1 MHEVIHTEH
10 APQPV
15 GPYSQAIWVE
25 PWLYTAGQVGL
36 IPEEGR
42 LAVGGVQAQAEQALI
57 NLKHVVETAGGKL
70 ENIVKT
76 TVFLTTM
83 DDFKAVNEVYARFF
97 PGVPPAR
104 SAVAVSGLPVGA
116 LVEIEAI
123 AHWT

>member
-1 MHEVIHTEH
+1 MHEAIHTKQ

-15 GPYSQAIWVE
+15 GPYTQAIRVA

-42 LAVGGVQAQAEQALI
+42 LVEGGVQAQAEQALI
-57 NLKHVVETAGGKL
+57 NLKHVVETAGGKM
-70 ENIVKT
+70 EDIVKT

-83 DDFKAVNEVYARFF
+83 NDFKVVNEVYARFF
-97 PGVPPAR
+97 TAVPPAR
-104 SAVAVSGLPVGA
+104 SAVAVSALPVGA

-123 AHWT
+123 AHWI

>member
-1 MHEVIHTEH
+1 MREAIHTEY
-10 APQPV
+10 APAPV
-15 GPYSQAIWVE
+15 GPYSQAIRVA

-42 LAVGGVQAQAEQALI
+42 LAEGGVQAQAEQALI
-57 NLKHVVETAGGKL
+57 NLKHVIETAGGTMQDV
-70 ENIVKT
+70 VKT

-83 DDFKAVNEVYARFF
+83 EDFKAVNEVYARFF
-97 PGVPPAR
+97 PGMHPAR

-116 LVEIEAI
+116 LVEIEAV